1 MHTVASLFHTPDAA
15 LRTLADLRAA
25 GIDPQQVSVVAHP
38 PSAAELAHETTAP
51 SVAADQLVDARVLAL
66 PAIGSVLVAGPI
78 AAALGVAETT
88 TSAGTEIESSASSLA
103 GVLVGWGLAE
113 SEARD
118 YAGRVALGDILLAVA
133 APEDATAG
141 RIGAILMQ
149 NGADRVSFDATAA
162 TRASG

>member
-113 SEARD
+113 TEATTRG
-118 YAGRVALGDILLAVA
+118 AWRWGISCSRWPRPRMRRRA
-133 APEDATAG
+133 ASAP
-141 RIGAILMQ
+141 
-149 NGADRVSFDATAA
+149 S
-162 TRASG
+162 